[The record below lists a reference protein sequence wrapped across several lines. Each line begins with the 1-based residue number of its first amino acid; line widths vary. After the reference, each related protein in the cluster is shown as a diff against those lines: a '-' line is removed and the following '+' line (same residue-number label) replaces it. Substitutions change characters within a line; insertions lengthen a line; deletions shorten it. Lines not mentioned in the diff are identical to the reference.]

1 MARRKKPQ
9 KKGPA
14 RGRSSAARPAS
25 GPSRKPGRLRKW
37 ASSTALDPTLFGLWL
52 LIALP
57 PLIFIPG
64 LTDNFRLPKLLLTEL
79 LGLFSLL
86 LLAFRLWR
94 GPRLDL
100 PGILGVLKAPGIRL
114 VLPIVAAGSLGLFF
128 GEHAEVTRR
137 ALPSLWIGGACLI
150 GWALA
155 LKRREQRLLLTGL
168 LAPAALLATFAVLQF
183 HNLFDPFSFQGRVT
197 DRIGLTSL
205 AGGAFDLSGYLVLPL
220 LIAQAALPT
229 ASKRW
234 RLVLG
239 VFLGLGLWASVAS
252 RTVTALLALVVGS
265 ALLWRRAAPRRRLLG
280 VGALGLA
287 AALVLVTVGPLKD
300 RARKIGTS
308 LQKGEINRLLTG
320 RLDAWRGAAWMLEQH
335 PIVGV
340 GHGAYR
346 AEFGPARL
354 ELSAEGVTFFR
365 GQKQVFFTNAH
376 SDFLDA
382 LAEWG
387 LLGAAVLMICAF
399 FFVRHLRRRW
409 RLEADAEVAR
419 GPPT

>member
-14 RGRSSAARPAS
+14 RGRPSAARPAS
-25 GPSRKPGRLRKW
+25 GASRKPGRLRRW
-37 ASSTALDPTLFGLWL
+37 ASAAALDPTLFGLWL
-52 LIALP
+52 LVALP

-86 LLAFRLWR
+86 LLSFRLWR
-94 GPRLDL
+94 GRRVDLD
-100 PGILGVLKAPGIRL
+100 VLRSPAVRL
-114 VLPIVAAGSLGLFF
+114 VLPIVAVGSLGLVF
-128 GEHAEVTRR
+128 GEHGEVTRR
-137 ALPSLWIGGACLI
+137 ALPSLWIGGACLV
-150 GWALA
+150 GWSLA
-155 LKRREQRLLLTGL
+155 LERREQRLLLTGL
-168 LAPAALLATFAVLQF
+168 IAPAALLATFAILQF
-183 HNLFDPFSFQGRVT
+183 HHLFDPFSFQGRVT

-220 LIAQAALPT
+220 LVAQAALPR

-234 RLVLG
+234 RIVLG
-239 VFLGLGLWASVAS
+239 VFLAIGLWASVAS
-252 RTVTALLALVVGS
+252 RTVTALLALVAGS
-265 ALLWRRAAPRRRLLG
+265 ALLWRRSAPRRRLLG
-280 VGALGLA
+280 VGAIGLA
-287 AALVLVTVGPLKD
+287 AALVLVTVGPLKE

-308 LQKGEINRLLTG
+308 LQEGEINRLLTG
-320 RLDAWRGAAWMLEQH
+320 RLDAGRGAAWMLGQH

-340 GHGAYR
+340 GPGAYR

-354 ELSAEGVTFFR
+354 ELSAEGVQFFR

-387 LLGAAVLMICAF
+387 LLGAAVLALCGF

-409 RLEADAEVAR
+409 R
-419 GPPT
+419 P